1 MHNPTEQQVRDWVTA
16 RAIADENQCEKLV
29 LRHLTMESR
38 PQGDVVEVPV
48 MLDEG
53 LPVKD
58 ADAIA
63 RQVVDAAQADANNIG
78 GSVQMYALYAYYK
91 KNPDYTPR
99 KVFRI
104 SPESELDRDVSPS
117 EPPTDKGLASQAMRH
132 LEGVMRVSVQ
142 SQGYLFSMMER
153 QLQRLQDKDERNGQ
167 QQVDMMLLVQEVL
180 DGSHGRRLKERK
192 EEAVLNMRE
201 DALEY
206 LKVAAPILL
215 NRLAGKPLFP
225 EKNKS
230 FMLMASLLENLR
242 PEQQAFLRDGLDPAQ
257 MSVLA
262 EILAEYE
269 KDKAAFQGK
278 EGQPDL
284 GMGRNEMPPN
294 PGGEEVPNSPKMFQ
308 KVRDKIQSGED
319 EPSRDPIIRRLEQ
332 IGADFAGR
340 MSKKDEKKDE

>member
-58 ADAIA
+58 SETIA
-63 RQVVDAAQADANNIG
+63 KEVVAAAQADANNIG
-78 GSVQMYALYAYYK
+78 GSVQMYALYAYYR

-104 SPESELDRDVSPS
+104 SPESELDRDVAPS

-142 SQGYLFSMMER
+142 SQGYLFSLMER

-180 DGSHGRRLKERK
+180 DGAHGRRLKERK
-192 EEAVLNMRE
+192 EEATLNMRE

-225 EKNKS
+225 EKNKA
-230 FMLMASLLENLR
+230 FMLLASLLENLR
-242 PEQQAFLRDGLDPAQ
+242 PEQQKFLRDGLDPAQ

-284 GMGRNEMPPN
+284 GMQRDELSPDPETEEA
-294 PGGEEVPNSPKMFQ
+294 PGSPKMFQ
-308 KVRDKIQSGED
+308 KVKDKIQSGNVS
-319 EPSRDPIIRRLEQ
+319 PSRDPIIRRLEQ
-332 IGADFAGR
+332 IGSDFASR
-340 MSKKDEKKDE
+340 LTEKDEKSK

>member
-48 MLDEG
+48 LLDEG

-63 RQVVDAAQADANNIG
+63 REVVGAAQADANNIG

-104 SPESELDRDVSPS
+104 SPESELDRDVAPS

-142 SQGYLFSMMER
+142 SQGYLFSLMER

-180 DGSHGRRLKERK
+180 DGAHGRRLRERK
-192 EEAVLNMRE
+192 EEATLNMRE

-206 LKVAAPILL
+206 LESGRTDPP
-215 NRLAGKPLFP
+215 KP
-225 EKNKS
+225 
-230 FMLMASLLENLR
+230 
-242 PEQQAFLRDGLDPAQ
+242 
-257 MSVLA
+257 
-262 EILAEYE
+262 
-269 KDKAAFQGK
+269 
-278 EGQPDL
+278 
-284 GMGRNEMPPN
+284 
-294 PGGEEVPNSPKMFQ
+294 PGGQAALPREEQGLHAPGLPAREPSPRAAEVPPRRPGPRPD
-308 KVRDKIQSGED
+308 VR
-319 EPSRDPIIRRLEQ
+319 
-332 IGADFAGR
+332 AG
-340 MSKKDEKKDE
+340 

>member
-16 RAIADENQCEKLV
+16 RAVADENQCEKLV

-38 PQGDVVEVPV
+38 PQGDVAEIPV
-48 MLDEG
+48 LVDEG

-58 ADAIA
+58 TEAIA
-63 RQVVDAAQADANNIG
+63 REVVAAAQADANNIG
-78 GSVQMYALYAYYK
+78 GSVQMYALYAYYRK
-91 KNPDYTPR
+91 KPDYIPR

-104 SPESELDRDVSPS
+104 SPESELDRDVTPS
-117 EPPTDKGLASQAMRH
+117 EPPTEKGVASQLMRH
-132 LEGVMRVSVQ
+132 LEAVQRVSVQ
-142 SQGYLFSMMER
+142 SQGYLFGMMER

-180 DGSHGRRLKERK
+180 DGAHGRRLKERK

-225 EKNKS
+225 EKNKA
-230 FMLMASLLENLR
+230 FMLLASLLENLR
-242 PEQQAFLRDGLDPAQ
+242 PEQQKFLRDGLDPAQ

-284 GMGRNEMPPN
+284 GMQRDELSPDPETEEA
-294 PGGEEVPNSPKMFQ
+294 PGSPKMFQ
-308 KVRDKIQSGED
+308 KVKDKIQSGNVS
-319 EPSRDPIIRRLEQ
+319 PSRDPIIRRLEQ
-332 IGADFAGR
+332 IGSDFASR
-340 MSKKDEKKDE
+340 LTEKDEKSK